1 MHMRDSEVVAAIVA
15 GDPGGLA
22 AAYDKY
28 ADPLFKYCRT
38 LLRDPA
44 DAADAVQDTFVIAAT
59 RLGGLRD
66 PERLQSWLY
75 AVARNECLRIV
86 RARRGVSVLDEVLDV
101 TDDSADISAEAER
114 ADLRAL
120 FEDAKDGLNP
130 GEREVIELQLRAG
143 LEAGEVAD
151 VLGVSRNHAHTLLSR
166 AREQLETCLGVL
178 LVGRA
183 GRDQCGELGAMLNG
197 WDGRLTVLL
206 RKRLHRHIER
216 CGTCTAT
223 QEYQLRPSMLLDLSP
238 GAALA
243 AGAALSFRGAAGA
256 PEGLRGHTIAL
267 ATGHGPAAAAH
278 SAAVLSRAGGFTKAG
293 FPKPGADAVLAG
305 QRGTPIAGRHA
316 GGPRTGFMKRGL
328 RSSSRS
334 HAAVAA
340 AVVIAVAV
348 AAAAFA
354 LAGNG
359 QRFTP
364 AADPNRPAAS
374 VLTPASQPAT
384 AGAARQSPSA
394 ASAPGR
400 PTPAS
405 SKPAPG
411 KTKPSPVKS
420 SAPPPA
426 KTSSPPVST
435 SSSGSPS
442 HAPSPT
448 STPAPAPG
456 GTLSASPAGGTQ
468 SRPEPLMIA
477 PGGPGTPIQLSASG
491 GTVRW
496 SVTIAGDPDGLVSV
510 SPASG
515 TLTARSPAATVTV
528 TVSQFLFCGHG
539 PGSPG
544 ECPTIT
550 LTPGGAVYSIW
561 TVSGPRHHDVNPA
574 SAAVL
579 ITPTPID
586 TAETR
591 RTT

>member
-1 MHMRDSEVVAAIVA
+1 MRDSEVVAAIVA

-86 RARRGVSVLDEVLDV
+86 RARHGLSVLDEALDV

-166 AREQLETCLGVL
+166 AREQLETCLGAL

-206 RKRLHRHIER
+206 RKRLHRHIEH

-267 ATGHGPAAAAH
+267 ASGHGPAAVAH

-305 QRGTPIAGRHA
+305 PRGTGIGGRHSA

-328 RSSSRS
+328 RSSSRT

-364 AADPNRPAAS
+364 TADPNRPAAS
-374 VLTPASQPAT
+374 VLSPASQPAT
-384 AGAARQSPSA
+384 AGGARQPPSA
-394 ASAPGR
+394 TAAPGKAA
-400 PTPAS
+400 PAT
-405 SKPAPG
+405 SKPAPD
-411 KTKPSPVKS
+411 KTTPAPAETSASPS
-420 SAPPPA
+420 A

-435 SSSGSPS
+435 SPSGSPS
-442 HAPSPT
+442 HSPSPT
-448 STPAPAPG
+448 PT

-468 SRPEPLMIA
+468 SRPQPLAIA
-477 PGGPGTPIQLSASG
+477 PGGPGTPIRLSASG
-491 GTVRW
+491 GTVSW
-496 SVTIAGDPDGLVSV
+496 SVIVAGDPDGLVSV
-510 SPASG
+510 SPAAG
-515 TLTARSPAATVTV
+515 TLTSGSPSATVTV
-528 TVSQFLFCGHG
+528 TVSQVLFCGGG

-550 LTPGGAVYSIW
+550 LSPGGAVYSIW
-561 TVSGPRHHDVNPA
+561 TVGGPRHHDTNPA
-574 SAAVL
+574 SAAIPVTA
-579 ITPTPID
+579 TPTD
-586 TAETR
+586 LAETR